1 MKKIVLFLLFIT
13 TILSCEKDDICID
26 ATTPKLII
34 RFYDNTNKTVLK
46 SVPSLYVWATDK
58 DSIKENVS
66 VDSLVIPLNTIQDI
80 SNYNFSSN
88 SIIDEVTISYT
99 RSDEFV
105 SRSCGY
111 KTIFDNLSITTTSN
125 WILDSEIINSTVN
138 NETSAHL
145 YIYH

>member
-1 MKKIVLFLLFIT
+1 MKKTFLLLLFMA

-26 ATTPKLII
+26 ATTPNLII
-34 RFYDNTNKTVLK
+34 RFYDNTDKTVLK
-46 SVPSLYVWATDK
+46 SVPSLYVWAVDK
-58 DSIKENVS
+58 DSTQINVS
-66 VDSLVIPLNTIQDI
+66 IDTLVIPLNTVQDL
-80 SNYNFSSN
+80 SNYKFSSN
-88 SIIDEVTISYT
+88 SIIDDITLTYT

-111 KTIFDNLSITTTSN
+111 KTVFDNLSITTTSN

>member
-1 MKKIVLFLLFIT
+1 MKKIVLFLLLIAT
-13 TILSCEKDDICID
+13 VLSCEKDDICIN
-26 ATTPKLII
+26 ATTPNLII
-34 RFYDNTNKTVLK
+34 RFYDNTDKTVLK
-46 SVPSLYVWATDK
+46 SVPTLYVWATDK
-58 DSIKENVS
+58 DSIRENVS
-66 VDSLVIPLNTIQDI
+66 VDSLVIPLNTLQDI

-88 SIIDEVTISYT
+88 SIVDEVTINYT

>member
-1 MKKIVLFLLFIT
+1 M
-13 TILSCEKDDICID
+13 
-26 ATTPKLII
+26 
-34 RFYDNTNKTVLK
+34 
-46 SVPSLYVWATDK
+46 
-58 DSIKENVS
+58 
-66 VDSLVIPLNTIQDI
+66 IPLNTIQDI